1 VGLLH
6 QAGYVEAINLSS
18 TQGIDWRPRRLTW
31 QGHDFLEAAR
41 NDIIWAKA
49 KAKVVEQ
56 GVGLSVEL
64 MKAVLLSY
72 GKERLGI
79 S

>member
-1 VGLLH
+1 
-6 QAGYVEAINLSS
+6 
-18 TQGIDWRPRRLTW
+18 LTW

-72 GKERLGI
+72 GKERLGL